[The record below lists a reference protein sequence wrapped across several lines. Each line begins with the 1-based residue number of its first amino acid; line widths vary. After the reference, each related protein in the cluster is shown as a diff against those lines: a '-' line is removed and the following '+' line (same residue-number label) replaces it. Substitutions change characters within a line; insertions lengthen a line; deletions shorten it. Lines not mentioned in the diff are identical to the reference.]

1 MGGGRESGRESGCE
15 SDCGRGYGC
24 GRESVNA
31 HARVH
36 GCAKPCWC
44 AIVLVKMVVA
54 CRWCMQASGLTIE
67 VWPLLP
73 SELERPVGWL
83 RAPPPLTFHTERNH

>member
-1 MGGGRESGRESGCE
+1 MGGGRGSGRVHGC
-15 SDCGRGYGC
+15 DCGRGSGC
-24 GRESVNA
+24 GHESG
-31 HARVH
+31 HARGH

-83 RAPPPLTFHTERNH
+83 RAPPPLAFHPERNH